1 MKLEFWVP
9 GITIGASKPQMC
21 STHIKRKEKSER
33 IKIVCEY
40 KILIKDN

>member
-21 STHIKRKEKSER
+21 TTHIKRKEKSEI
-33 IKIVCEY
+33 IKLY
-40 KILIKDN
+40 TKSMSIKH